1 MRPQLHAG
9 TNLGPPFNRSAS
21 SLTPSKTLALW
32 FFSPSCHCSHACSSF
47 SFSSLLFL
55 SLFFLLVYPAL
66 FHSHLTTLAPLQST
80 HPHHSLCCFLSSP
93 PPSHPSLFSSYLCF
107 LHLSLRFLP
116 VYSLLCWC
124 LSFAHFFIFS
134 ATRFLSLP
142 LFVGFLSLPAPVT
155 PSPATV
161 SISLFPT
168 ASLSSPLIPC
178 LSTQWIQRVF
188 IFFFPPLNGFATL
201 PNPSSPSASLSPS
214 ITLSLVLS
222 FPLPLHRPHIH
233 ILLFCHPISCAPHHP
248 PISSTILSHFYLLHS
263 LTRNPSSLSPGHS
276 SFSFIPLKPSFFS
289 HFHDRCTRSRHICGR
304 SNLPN
309 THLYLALYL
318 TSNFSST
325 ISRVDA
331 HLQYWQKTHLRKI
344 TRPIIDRADWRLMH
358 HLRVSICL
366 LLIAAR
372 HFGPLPLE

>member
-55 SLFFLLVYPAL
+55 SLFFCWSTLLCFIPT
-66 FHSHLTTLAPLQST
+66 SPLWLHFNPLILITRFVVS
-80 HPHHSLCCFLSSP
+80 CRSP
-93 PPSHPSLFSSYLCF
+93 PLTSFSLQ
-107 LHLSLRFLP
+107 FLP
-116 VYSLLCWC
+116 L
-124 LSFAHFFIFS
+124 
-134 ATRFLSLP
+134 
-142 LFVGFLSLPAPVT
+142 LPAPV
-155 PSPATV
+155 SQV
-161 SISLFPT
+161 SACLFPPLLMPFFCSLFHLFRHSVPLFT
-168 ASLSSPLIPC
+168 SFCGFSLSTGTRDPITSYCFHLPVSHRLFVLPLDS
-178 LSTQWIQRVF
+178 LSLYTMNPEGF
-188 IFFFPPLNGFATL
+188 YLFFSPLNGFATL

-289 HFHDRCTRSRHICGR
+289 HFHDRCTCSRHICGR

-309 THLYLALYL
+309 AHLYLALYL

-344 TRPIIDRADWRLMH
+344 TRPIIDRAD
-358 HLRVSICL
+358 
-366 LLIAAR
+366 
-372 HFGPLPLE
+372 

>member
-93 PPSHPSLFSSYLCF
+93 PPLTSFSLQ
-107 LHLSLRFLP
+107 FLP
-116 VYSLLCWC
+116 L
-124 LSFAHFFIFS
+124 
-134 ATRFLSLP
+134 
-142 LFVGFLSLPAPVT
+142 LPAPV
-155 PSPATV
+155 SQV
-161 SISLFPT
+161 SACLFPPLLMPFFCSLFHLFRHSVPLFT
-168 ASLSSPLIPC
+168 SFCGFSLSTGTRDPITSYCFHLPVSHRLFVLPLDS
-178 LSTQWIQRVF
+178 LSLYTMNPEGF
-188 IFFFPPLNGFATL
+188 YLFFSPLNGFATL

-222 FPLPLHRPHIH
+222 FPLPLHRLHIH

-289 HFHDRCTRSRHICGR
+289 HFHDRCTCSRHICGR

-344 TRPIIDRADWRLMH
+344 TRPIIDRAD
-358 HLRVSICL
+358 
-366 LLIAAR
+366 
-372 HFGPLPLE
+372 